1 MSLSISSLAT
11 IVRWV
16 SWCEFKF
23 AKWWN
28 TSQHTNTWMQHWGN
42 AIGGPSWY
50 MQWDSSLIWSSIII
64 IINLVNVI
72 KWWWGNPKTGAGF
85 LSSTAALFCKDL
97 LCFGKDDLVLRPARG
112 AKGAKKAKISIQ
124 NHSFFQTCPL
134 YMFGNRATDG
144 TKLDL
149 NIGFQGLVLNGLGP
163 NL

>member
-1 MSLSISSLAT
+1 MSLPISSLAN
-11 IVRWV
+11 IFRWV

-72 KWWWGNPKTGAGF
+72 KWWWSNPKTGAGF

-97 LCFGKDDLVLRPARG
+97 LRFGKDDLVLRQREERREPRRQRYLY
-112 AKGAKKAKISIQ
+112 KII
-124 NHSFFQTCPL
+124 HFFRRVPYTCSETEPQ
-134 YMFGNRATDG
+134 MVPSW
-144 TKLDL
+144 
-149 NIGFQGLVLNGLGP
+149 I
-163 NL
+163 